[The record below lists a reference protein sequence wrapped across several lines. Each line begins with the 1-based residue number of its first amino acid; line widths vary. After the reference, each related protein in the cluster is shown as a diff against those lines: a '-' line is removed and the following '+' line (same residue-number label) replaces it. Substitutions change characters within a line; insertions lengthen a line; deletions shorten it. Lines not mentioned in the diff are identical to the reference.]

1 MKGTDVSIGEEKYIE
16 EGFKELNE
24 KKDGEIWRKGRMDDG
39 RMEEGKDERWK
50 NGGRKGWKMEE
61 WRKLFVKG

>member
-39 RMEEGKDERWK
+39 RMEEIICKRLGKGE
-50 NGGRKGWKMEE
+50 
-61 WRKLFVKG
+61 VKGEEGRWS